1 MFLQSLVLPLLLGNE
16 LFILSISV
24 FNSLLIKT
32 LKIMELKKSQRNEA
46 KLRLSLQGSPG
57 VGKSYSGLLIAF
69 GMTGDWSKIAV
80 IDTERGSA
88 NLYSHLGSYY
98 VLNLEEP
105 FTPEKYISGIKLCE
119 QSGIEVIIID
129 SISHEWSGKGG
140 CLEIHEKTTSAM
152 KIPNSF
158 TAWATVTPLHQA
170 FIDAILQSSC
180 HIISTIRTK
189 TEYVIN
195 ERNGRMAPQK
205 LGLSP
210 VTRDGFEY
218 EVTVSLEIDDEH
230 NASCSKDR
238 TGLFADKGK
247 FRITSET
254 GKLILDWINSATP
267 SFTSDDV
274 KGMIKTANTME
285 KLNELYKGFPEWHQ
299 LLTPD
304 FSKRKQEILTAN
316 LRNLQNFGNNGTP
329 TSKIN

>member
-1 MFLQSLVLPLLLGNE
+1 
-16 LFILSISV
+16 
-24 FNSLLIKT
+24 
-32 LKIMELKKSQRNEA
+32 MELKITERKQA

-57 VGKSYSGLLIAF
+57 TGKSMSALLLAF
-69 GMTGDWSKIAV
+69 GITKEWSKIAV

-105 FTPEKYISGIKLCE
+105 FNPEKYVEAIKLCE
-119 QSGIEVIIID
+119 KNGIEVIIID
-129 SISHEWSGKGG
+129 SASHEWNGKGG
-140 CLEIHEKTTSAM
+140 CLEIHERITSSM

-158 TAWATVTPLHQA
+158 TAWASITPKHQS

-180 HIISTIRTK
+180 HVITTLRTK

-210 VTRDGFEY
+210 ITRDGFEY

-230 NASCSKDR
+230 NATCSKDR
-238 TGLFADKGK
+238 TGLFSEKGK
-247 FRITSET
+247 FRITTET
-254 GKLILDWINSATP
+254 GKQILDWINSANPTITVD
-267 SFTSDDV
+267 SV
-274 KGMIKTANTME
+274 KEMIKTSNTIE
-285 KLNELYKGFPEWHQ
+285 KLNEIYIGYPGFNQ
-299 LLTPD
+299 LLNPD

-316 LRNLQNFGNNGTP
+316 IRNISNLGNNGTS
-329 TSKIN
+329 TRQVN